1 MPIRVIR
8 KANGTPNFHFGEN
21 MWNDML
27 IREIENKDSNIMQ
40 QLQNMVDDFWF
51 YCNVMC

>member
-1 MPIRVIR
+1 MIRDDIMPIRVIR

-27 IREIENKDSNIMQ
+27 IREIENKDSNIIAT
-40 QLQNMVDDFWF
+40 VTEHGG
-51 YCNVMC
+51 